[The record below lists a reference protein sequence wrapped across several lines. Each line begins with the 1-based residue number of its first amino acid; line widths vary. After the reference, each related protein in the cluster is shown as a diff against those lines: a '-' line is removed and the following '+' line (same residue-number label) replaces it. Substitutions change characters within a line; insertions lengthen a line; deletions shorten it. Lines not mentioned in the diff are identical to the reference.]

1 MCFPRAFAYGKSREV
16 AQLTREKLAT
26 IHLMT
31 ISIKN
36 LELWTKI
43 GITPEERSTEQ
54 RLLVS
59 VDLKCP
65 EVKAGKTDRIE
76 DTVDYAE
83 VAEIIK
89 GLAKKERKT
98 LEKFVD
104 EILDEILKFKFVD
117 SAEVEIKK
125 FALSGAECVS
135 IKNSKFR

>member
-1 MCFPRAFAYGKSREV
+1 
-16 AQLTREKLAT
+16 
-26 IHLMT
+26 MT

-54 RLLVS
+54 RLLIS
-59 VDLKCP
+59 VELNCP

-76 DTVDYAE
+76 DTVDYFE

-98 LEKFVD
+98 LEKLVD
-104 EILDEILKFKFVD
+104 DILDEVLKLKYID
-117 SAEVEIKK
+117 SAKVEIQK
-125 FALSGAECVS
+125 FALPNAKSV
-135 IKNSKFR
+135 KVKMTR